1 MRHTFASWLVMAGTD
16 LRTLPELGGWRSI
29 QMVERYAHLSDDHK
43 RAAIDSMQRGKMVT
57 VSTTSEKAVKSELL
71 QVVEK

>member
-1 MRHTFASWLVMAGTD
+1 
-16 LRTLPELGGWRSI
+16 
-29 QMVERYAHLSDDHK
+29 MVERYAHLSDDHK